1 MRRATSRRI
10 YTACQKCTARSGKTV
25 KKKCETGSPTAD
37 VDWDVDE
44 VDWDVDEVDWDV
56 DEVEWDV
63 EIIGQPWRMGDPA

>member
-1 MRRATSRRI
+1 M
-10 YTACQKCTARSGKTV
+10 